1 MSSKERGLCRPTVLP
16 FGTRRNKSAAGSR
29 LLLLPLVSPD
39 QVPSSGGFSLEL
51 ASGSSSAS
59 NPRLPASQGS
69 SGPAPGTPPPWSG
82 ALSPRESCLC
92 WCPRP
97 AHPAGAHASF
107 PGPGVTRE
115 SSPPAAGSPGTSQVR
130 QAGEGVAGR
139 PPCAGIRESDPATGH
154 GGVEGRG
161 RGREGDRDPERRWP
175 VSCPWGARAAPGTS
189 SAAHVLAGLPLLWA
203 PPPHLLTPPH
213 PSALSWQLS
222 GAVLP
227 RSHRT
232 PWAHPGSLG
241 RPPTVPPQ
249 PCQSRTSRKG
259 QIQLPLP
266 QSPSSLP
273 LQPQS

>member
-1 MSSKERGLCRPTVLP
+1 MLGGPPVRGSGNQTLPLDTEGWRGEAGEERGT
-16 FGTRRNKSAAGSR
+16 GTQRGGGQFLALGARG
-29 LLLLPLVSPD
+29 LLLGPLPQPMSLRGSLC
-39 QVPSSGGFSLEL
+39 SGL
-51 ASGSSSAS
+51 
-59 NPRLPASQGS
+59 
-69 SGPAPGTPPPWSG
+69 
-82 ALSPRESCLC
+82 
-92 WCPRP
+92 
-97 AHPAGAHASF
+97 
-107 PGPGVTRE
+107 
-115 SSPPAAGSPGTSQVR
+115 
-130 QAGEGVAGR
+130 
-139 PPCAGIRESDPATGH
+139 
-154 GGVEGRG
+154 
-161 RGREGDRDPERRWP
+161 
-175 VSCPWGARAAPGTS
+175 
-189 SAAHVLAGLPLLWA
+189 